1 MRNVLLAQ
9 IKSNQIRTLSSNL
22 SERMFI
28 RFIYGGEIFR
38 RWRKENKREINKEE
52 QLFPLI
58 RIRDIFLYS
67 IYALL

>member
-28 RFIYGGEIFR
+28 RFIYEGEIYK

-52 QLFPLI
+52 QLFLLI